1 MAETFD
7 ELMDLSEFDGHSQI
21 TQFVHKDSDIN
32 AYNSTWEFVAYS
44 YERAFE
50 ELARKVFEE
59 GSHRVSNLSNPLFF
73 LARHSVEL
81 AIKSTIDE
89 YARTDEKEPDLAGHH
104 LLDLWDQ
111 LAGYMDR
118 WGVSADDDWGRIVR
132 QQVAHMQEAD
142 PKGDRFRYPL
152 DIKGK
157 PFEPKW
163 VEIEGLIRAHN
174 SITTYLDGSA
184 TMHAED
190 YRG

>member
-7 ELMDLSEFDGHSQI
+7 ELLDLSEFDGHSQI
-21 TQFVHKDSDIN
+21 TKFVRKDSDIN
-32 AYNSTWEFVAYS
+32 SYNSTWEFVAYS
-44 YERAFE
+44 YERAFQ

-59 GSHRVSNLSNPLFF
+59 GRQRVSNLSSPLFF

-89 YARTDEKEPDLAGHH
+89 YAKTDEKKADLAGHH
-104 LLDLWDQ
+104 LLELWDQ
-111 LAGYMDR
+111 LAGYMNR
-118 WGVSADDDWGRIVR
+118 WGVSADDDWGLIVR
-132 QQVAHMQEAD
+132 QQIAHMQEAD

-157 PFEPKW
+157 PFELKW

>member
-7 ELMDLSEFDGHSQI
+7 ELLDLSEFDGHSQI
-21 TQFVHKDSDIN
+21 TRFVHKDSDIN
-32 AYNSTWEFVAYS
+32 SYNNTWEFVAYS
-44 YERAFE
+44 YERAFQ

-59 GSHRVSNLSNPLFF
+59 GRHRVSNLSSPLFF

-89 YARTDEKEPDLAGHH
+89 YAKTDEKKPDLTGHH
-104 LLDLWDQ
+104 LLELWDQ

-118 WGVSADDDWGRIVR
+118 WGVPADDDWGRIVR
-132 QQVAHMQEAD
+132 QQIAHMQEVD

-152 DIKGK
+152 DIKGR
-157 PFEPKW
+157 PFEPQW

-174 SITTYLDGSA
+174 GITTYLDGSA